1 MEKKNKMKKIFK
13 NLLIFS
19 LISVFSSCE
28 FFTDSFNAPVKD
40 FFMDNTEA
48 AEVMSYVFSVNM
60 YNNPVSNNQTISSAQ
75 DVDIKFLLRNP
86 QEYEFVKDKNLFV
99 ITDRMVFD
107 DCIIQQDGKDKSI
120 LTLKLS
126 KEILRNIE
134 INSRDDDYKKTS
146 NFTIDLRHPV
156 SGSKFKLFSFKFD
169 CDTVPPNLYSPVYYQ
184 TSENYVLA
192 FNMPKK
198 SEINSLSIHNDLA
211 KLVINKTEYEL
222 LIDDDGTISFP
233 NNPEIIAADV
243 NSIEGIKPININFI
257 TQDDYQPFY
266 FITDEKLSI
275 NGSKSDFYLYDK
287 GNLCSKSLIASTS
300 RKLEDISIIANGIK
314 YETDGQSILVNQ
326 ELNDSI
332 AIITINTPKVSYD
345 LSEVTEPVSEVTV
358 EYTLY
363 NKKTMEIVKSGT
375 NNGQDSIDIE
385 VPSGIYSLE
394 CRAHKDY
401 YADSVA
407 SFPEIGINTVNIC
420 VSSTGNDVT
429 GDGSDS
435 NPFTTIAK
443 AIENF
448 TDITNEENT
457 IYLLSDIKEN
467 LTLPQNSNLTIDG
480 NNQTYTITTQNIEN
494 NGSRLALKNLKID
507 SEDSCNIDG
516 TGQTVFDNIVLNA
529 TTNVYGNLSVLS
541 AISQN
546 QAKLIMETNGSLTLG
561 GKFEGTIQLKENDS
575 TNPTELKQIICNGS
589 LEGSSIKL
597 ELPVN
602 NEGTIIVKPTFK
614 NPLVFIQDYE
624 LYNIAADPKDYF
636 VNDLYSI
643 DLVDGNPA
651 FVSGGGNFEIG
662 KIPNLQIKLNEKTSS
677 QDVILSEPLEVSII
691 AMIDG
696 EIIDFDSS
704 NLPTI
709 TVYNHGSRVDQLTIS
724 GNTYTIPN
732 DWPKDEIYQFVV
744 SCVYEGITYTETFTV
759 YFKNEL

>member
-1 MEKKNKMKKIFK
+1 MKKKNKIKKIFK
-13 NLLIFS
+13 NLFIFS
-19 LISVFSSCE
+19 LICVFSSCE

-75 DVDIKFLLRNP
+75 DVEIKFLLRNP

-126 KEILRNIE
+126 KELLRNIE

-146 NFTIDLRHPV
+146 NLTIDLRHPV

-169 CDTVPPNLYSPVYYQ
+169 CDTVPPNLFSPVYYQ

-198 SEINSLSIHNDLA
+198 SEINSLSIHNDLE
-211 KLVINKTEYEL
+211 KLVINKTEYQL
-222 LIDDDGTISFP
+222 FIDDDGTISFP

-243 NSIEGIKPININFI
+243 NSIEGIKPININFV

-300 RKLEDISIIANGIK
+300 RKLEDVSISANGIK

-345 LSEVTEPVSEVTV
+345 LSDVTEPVSEVTV

-375 NNGQDSIDIE
+375 NNGHDSIDIE

-401 YADSVA
+401 YADSVV

-435 NPFTTIAK
+435 NPFATIAK

-448 TDITNEENT
+448 TDIANEENT

-480 NNQTYTITTQNIEN
+480 NKHTYTITTQNIEN

-516 TGQTVFDNIVLNA
+516 TGQTVFDNITLNA

-541 AISQN
+541 VSAISQN
-546 QAKLIMETNGSLTLG
+546 QAKLIMENGGCLTLS
-561 GKFEGTIQLKENDS
+561 GKIEGTIQLKENDS
-575 TNPTELKQIICNGS
+575 TNPTGLNQIICNGS
-589 LEGSSIKL
+589 LEESSIKL

-602 NEGTIIVKPTFK
+602 NEGILIVKPTK
-614 NPLVFIQDYE
+614 EIPLEFIQDYE
-624 LYNIAADPKDYF
+624 QYNTADPEDYF
-636 VNDLYSI
+636 ENDLYSI
-643 DLVDGNPA
+643 DLVGDKPA
-651 FVSGGGNFEIG
+651 FVVSGGGVSFPEFANVEFSSNVTYQNNEFEIIVFAKEDEVDITSELSDWNISIFAG
-662 KIPNLQIKLNEKTSS
+662 NKEITSSFKINKNKIIYAESVPNDVNLQIYVKGKYKEYIYGGTIDITL
-677 QDVILSEPLEVSII
+677 VS
-691 AMIDG
+691 D
-696 EIIDFDSS
+696 
-704 NLPTI
+704 
-709 TVYNHGSRVDQLTIS
+709 
-724 GNTYTIPN
+724 
-732 DWPKDEIYQFVV
+732 
-744 SCVYEGITYTETFTV
+744 
-759 YFKNEL
+759 

>member
-1 MEKKNKMKKIFK
+1 MKKKNKIKTIFK
-13 NLLIFS
+13 NLFIFS
-19 LISVFSSCE
+19 LICVFSSCE

-60 YNNPVSNNQTISSAQ
+60 YNNPVSNNQTISSVQ
-75 DVDIKFLLRNP
+75 DVEIKFLLRNP

-126 KEILRNIE
+126 KELLRNIE

-146 NFTIDLRHPV
+146 NLTIDLRHPV

-169 CDTVPPNLYSPVYYQ
+169 CDTVPPNLFSPVYYQ

-198 SEINSLSIHNDLA
+198 SEINSLSIHNDLE
-211 KLVINKTEYEL
+211 KLVINKTEYQL

-243 NSIEGIKPININFI
+243 NTIEGIKPININFV

-300 RKLEDISIIANGIK
+300 RKLEDVSISANGIK

-345 LSEVTEPVSEVTV
+345 LSDVTEPVSEVTV

-375 NNGQDSIDIE
+375 NNGHDSIDIE

-401 YADSVA
+401 YADSVV

-420 VSSTGNDVT
+420 VSSIGNDVT

-435 NPFTTIAK
+435 NPFASIAK

-448 TDITNEENT
+448 TDIANEENT
-457 IYLLSDIKEN
+457 IYLLSDIEEN

-494 NGSRLALKNLKID
+494 NGSRLTLKNLKID
-507 SEDSCNIDG
+507 SEYSCNIDG

-541 AISQN
+541 VSVISQN
-546 QAKLIMETNGSLTLG
+546 QAKLIMENGGCLTLS
-561 GKFEGTIQLKENDS
+561 GKIEGTIQLKENDS
-575 TNPTELKQIICNGS
+575 TNPTGLNQIICNGS

-602 NEGTIIVKPTFK
+602 DEGTLVVKPTIEV
-614 NPLVFIQDYE
+614 PLEFIQDYE
-624 LYNIAADPKDYF
+624 LYNTADPADYF
-636 VNDLYSI
+636 ENDLYSI
-643 DLVDGNPA
+643 DLVGDKPA
-651 FVSGGGNFEIG
+651 FVVSGGGVSFPEFANVEFSSTVTYHNNEFEIIVFAKEDEVDITSELSDWNISIFAG
-662 KIPNLQIKLNEKTSS
+662 NKEITSSFKINKNKIIYAESVPNDVNLQIYVKGKYKEYIYGGTIDITL
-677 QDVILSEPLEVSII
+677 VS
-691 AMIDG
+691 D
-696 EIIDFDSS
+696 
-704 NLPTI
+704 
-709 TVYNHGSRVDQLTIS
+709 
-724 GNTYTIPN
+724 
-732 DWPKDEIYQFVV
+732 
-744 SCVYEGITYTETFTV
+744 
-759 YFKNEL
+759 

>member
-1 MEKKNKMKKIFK
+1 MKKKNKIKKIFK
-13 NLLIFS
+13 NLFIFS
-19 LISVFSSCE
+19 LICVFSSCE

-60 YNNPVSNNQTISSAQ
+60 YNNPVSNNQTISSVQ
-75 DVDIKFLLRNP
+75 DVEIKFLLRNP

-126 KEILRNIE
+126 KELLRNIE

-146 NFTIDLRHPV
+146 NLTIDLRHPV

-169 CDTVPPNLYSPVYYQ
+169 CDTVPPNLFSPVYYQ

-198 SEINSLSIHNDLA
+198 SEINSLSIHNDLE
-211 KLVINKTEYEL
+211 KLVINKTEYQL

-243 NSIEGIKPININFI
+243 NTIEGIKPININFV

-300 RKLEDISIIANGIK
+300 RKLEDVTISANGIK

-375 NNGQDSIDIE
+375 NNGHDSIDIE

-401 YADSVA
+401 YADSVV

-420 VSSTGNDVT
+420 VSQTGNDVT

-435 NPFTTIAK
+435 NPFATIAK

-448 TDITNEENT
+448 TDIANEENT

-480 NNQTYTITTQNIEN
+480 NKHTYTITTQNIEN

-541 AISQN
+541 VSVISQN
-546 QAKLIMETNGSLTLG
+546 QAKLIMETDGSLTLG

-575 TNPTELKQIICNGS
+575 TNPTGLNQIICNGS

-602 NEGTIIVKPTFK
+602 DEGTLVVKPTIEV
-614 NPLVFIQDYE
+614 PLDFIQDYE
-624 LYNIAADPKDYF
+624 LYNTADPADYF
-636 VNDLYSI
+636 ENDLYSI
-643 DLVDGNPA
+643 DLVGGNPA
-651 FVSGGGNFEIG
+651 FVVSGGGVSFPEFANVEFSSTVTYHNNEFEIIVFAKEDEVDITSELSDWNISIFAG
-662 KIPNLQIKLNEKTSS
+662 NKEITSS
-677 QDVILSEPLEVSII
+677 FKINKNKII
-691 AMIDG
+691 YA
-696 EIIDFDSS
+696 ES
-704 NLPTI
+704 
-709 TVYNHGSRVDQLTIS
+709 V
-724 GNTYTIPN
+724 PN
-732 DWPKDEIYQFVV
+732 DVNLRIYVKGKYKEYIYGGTIDITLV
-744 SCVYEGITYTETFTV
+744 SD
-759 YFKNEL
+759 

>member
-1 MEKKNKMKKIFK
+1 MKKKNKIKKIFK
-13 NLLIFS
+13 NLFIFS
-19 LISVFSSCE
+19 LICVFSSCE

-60 YNNPVSNNQTISSAQ
+60 YNNPVSNNQTISSVQ
-75 DVDIKFLLRNP
+75 DVEIKFLLRNP

-126 KEILRNIE
+126 KELLRNIE

-146 NFTIDLRHPV
+146 NLTIDLRHPV

-169 CDTVPPNLYSPVYYQ
+169 CDTVPPNLFSPVYYQ

-198 SEINSLSIHNDLA
+198 SEINSLSIHNDLE
-211 KLVINKTEYEL
+211 KLVINKTEYQL

-233 NNPEIIAADV
+233 NNPEIIAVDV
-243 NSIEGIKPININFI
+243 NTIEGIKPININFI

-300 RKLEDISIIANGIK
+300 RKLEDVSISANGIK

-375 NNGQDSIDIE
+375 NNGHDSIDIE

-401 YADSVA
+401 YADSVV

-435 NPFTTIAK
+435 NPFATIAK

-448 TDITNEENT
+448 TDIANEENT

-467 LTLPQNSNLTIDG
+467 LTLPQNCNLTIDG

-541 AISQN
+541 VSVISQK
-546 QAKLIMETNGSLTLG
+546 QAKLIMENGGCLTLS
-561 GKFEGTIQLKENDS
+561 GKIEGTIQLKENDS
-575 TNPTELKQIICNGS
+575 TNPTGLNQIICNGS

-602 NEGTIIVKPTFK
+602 DEGTLVVKPTIEV
-614 NPLVFIQDYE
+614 PLEFIQDYE
-624 LYNIAADPKDYF
+624 LYNTADPADYF
-636 VNDLYSI
+636 ENDLYSI
-643 DLVDGNPA
+643 DLVGGNPA
-651 FVSGGGNFEIG
+651 FVVSGGGVSFPEFANVEFSSTVIHHNNEFEIIVFAKEDEVDITSELSDWNISIFAG
-662 KIPNLQIKLNEKTSS
+662 NKEITSSFKINKNKIIYAESVPNDVNLQIYVKGKYKEYIYGGTIDITL
-677 QDVILSEPLEVSII
+677 VS
-691 AMIDG
+691 D
-696 EIIDFDSS
+696 
-704 NLPTI
+704 
-709 TVYNHGSRVDQLTIS
+709 
-724 GNTYTIPN
+724 
-732 DWPKDEIYQFVV
+732 
-744 SCVYEGITYTETFTV
+744 
-759 YFKNEL
+759 

>member
-19 LISVFSSCE
+19 LICVFSSCE

-134 INSRDDDYKKTS
+134 INSRDDDFKKTS

-198 SEINSLSIHNDLA
+198 SEINSLSIHNDLE
-211 KLVINKTEYEL
+211 KLVINKTEYQL

-243 NSIEGIKPININFI
+243 NTIEGIKPININFV

-287 GNLCSKSLIASTS
+287 GNLYSKSLIASTS
-300 RKLEDISIIANGIK
+300 RKLEDVTISANGIK
-314 YETDGQSILVNQ
+314 YEADGQSILVNQ

-345 LSEVTEPVSEVTV
+345 LSDVTEPVSEVTV

-375 NNGQDSIDIE
+375 NIGQNSIDIE

-401 YADSVA
+401 YADSIV
-407 SFPEIGINTVNIC
+407 SFQEIGINTVNIC
-420 VSSTGNDVT
+420 VSQTGNDVT

-435 NPFTTIAK
+435 NPFATIAK

-448 TDITNEENT
+448 TDIANEENT

-516 TGQTVFDNIVLNA
+516 TGQTVFDNITLNA

-541 AISQN
+541 VSVISQN
-546 QAKLIMETNGSLTLG
+546 QAKLIMETAGSLTLD
-561 GKFEGTIQLKENDS
+561 GKIEGTIQLKENDS
-575 TNPTELKQIICNGS
+575 ANPTGLNQIICNGS

-602 NEGTIIVKPTFK
+602 DEGTLVVKPTIEV
-614 NPLVFIQDYE
+614 PLEFIQDYE
-624 LYNIAADPKDYF
+624 LYNTADPADYF
-636 VNDLYSI
+636 ENDLYSI
-643 DLVDGNPA
+643 DLVGDKPA
-651 FVSGGGNFEIG
+651 FVVSGGGVSFPEFANVEFSSTVTYQNNEFEIIVSAKDDEVDITSEVSDWSILIFAG
-662 KIPNLQIKLNEKTSS
+662 NKEITSS
-677 QDVILSEPLEVSII
+677 FEINKNKIIYTEYVPNDVILQIYVKGKYKEYFYGGTIDITLVS
-691 AMIDG
+691 D
-696 EIIDFDSS
+696 
-704 NLPTI
+704 
-709 TVYNHGSRVDQLTIS
+709 
-724 GNTYTIPN
+724 
-732 DWPKDEIYQFVV
+732 
-744 SCVYEGITYTETFTV
+744 
-759 YFKNEL
+759 

>member
-1 MEKKNKMKKIFK
+1 
-13 NLLIFS
+13 
-19 LISVFSSCE
+19 
-28 FFTDSFNAPVKD
+28 
-40 FFMDNTEA
+40 MDNTEA

-75 DVDIKFLLRNP
+75 DVEIKFLLRNP

-126 KEILRNIE
+126 KELLRNIE

-146 NFTIDLRHPV
+146 NLTIDLRHPV

-169 CDTVPPNLYSPVYYQ
+169 CDTVPPNLFSPVYYQ

-198 SEINSLSIHNDLA
+198 SEINSLSIHNDLE
-211 KLVINKTEYEL
+211 KLVINKTEYQL
-222 LIDDDGTISFP
+222 FIDDDGTISFP

-243 NSIEGIKPININFI
+243 NSIEGIKPININFV

-300 RKLEDISIIANGIK
+300 RKLEDVSISANGIK

-345 LSEVTEPVSEVTV
+345 LSDVTEPVSEVTV

-375 NNGQDSIDIE
+375 NNGHDSIDIE

-401 YADSVA
+401 YADSVV

-435 NPFTTIAK
+435 NPFATIAK

-448 TDITNEENT
+448 TDIANEENT

-480 NNQTYTITTQNIEN
+480 NKHTYTITTQNIEN

-516 TGQTVFDNIVLNA
+516 TGQTVFDNITLNA

-541 AISQN
+541 VSAISQN
-546 QAKLIMETNGSLTLG
+546 QAKLIMENGGCLTLS
-561 GKFEGTIQLKENDS
+561 GKIEGSIQLKENDS
-575 TNPTELKQIICNGS
+575 TNHTGLNQIICNGS
-589 LEGSSIKL
+589 LEESSIKL

-602 NEGTIIVKPTFK
+602 NEGILIVKPTK
-614 NPLVFIQDYE
+614 EIPLEFIQDYE
-624 LYNIAADPKDYF
+624 QYNTADPEDYF
-636 VNDLYSI
+636 ENDLYSI
-643 DLVDGNPA
+643 DLVGDKPA
-651 FVSGGGNFEIG
+651 FVVSGGGVSFPEFANVEFSSNVTYQNNEFEIIVFAKEDEVDITSELSDWNISIFAG
-662 KIPNLQIKLNEKTSS
+662 NKEITSSFKINKNKIIYAESVPNDVNLQIYVKGKYKEYIYGGTIDITL
-677 QDVILSEPLEVSII
+677 VS
-691 AMIDG
+691 D
-696 EIIDFDSS
+696 
-704 NLPTI
+704 
-709 TVYNHGSRVDQLTIS
+709 
-724 GNTYTIPN
+724 
-732 DWPKDEIYQFVV
+732 
-744 SCVYEGITYTETFTV
+744 
-759 YFKNEL
+759 